1 MTITI
6 DTADPRTLRALEV
19 LATSDR
25 WTKAHRKDDGRPFF
39 VIPGSNGRVYW
50 TDTHDCTCPDYQH
63 RGPAV
68 CKHIIAVRL
77 WTAREKGRAQQ
88 QRRRLD
94 LARVATL
101 SAEYTALFP
110 ADE

>member
-6 DTADPRTLRALEV
+6 ATADPRTLRALEV
-19 LATSDR
+19 LATADR
-25 WTKAHRKDDGRPFF
+25 WTKAHRKEDGRPFF
-39 VIPGSNGRVYW
+39 VIPGSQGRVYW
-50 TDTHDCTCPDYQH
+50 TDTHDCTCPDYQR

-77 WTAREKGRAQQ
+77 WTAREKARTA
-88 QRRRLD
+88 QRRPLSP
-94 LARVATL
+94 ARVAAL
-101 SAEYTALFP
+101 SAEYAALFP